1 MRKNRIWMLVL
12 AVLLAAWMPGMAQKA
27 LRTVKNYLK
36 EDKPSEALNEINRLR
51 ADSTSDVRFSPR
63 LYHYAVEANIA
74 LNNVEN
80 EKLYLHQAYDTA
92 KFFTT
97 TYDLF
102 DNIIRCE
109 QYEQQLLA
117 QKGKKFKYHKTHGTL
132 MHSYYRNLGVAA
144 HYYYRKANYA
154 EAMKFLE
161 LFLEVPE
168 LPIWG
173 SDKSVTS
180 SKLYLQNAFLY
191 QRCAYRSKQYDR
203 VGRYSAVT
211 LRDSSRRRCGSLEY
225 MAQAAKAEGDSIAFL
240 RYIRMGIE
248 DYPQHPYFFA
258 QLAGYYAQRQAYR
271 PLVLLADSMLQ
282 RDSTNLR
289 YMEAKAMAYL
299 NLRQYDEAIR
309 VAQAGLATDSMAAEM
324 DYFIGLAYCSL
335 ASAVALPTNI
345 NTAAYRRASAERKAY
360 YTAARPHLERYRRL
374 EPEKVSR
381 WAPLLYHVYF
391 ALNEGEKFEEINKVL
406 EKLFS

>member
-1 MRKNRIWMLVL
+1 MIKKRMLMLVL
-12 AVLLAAWMPGMAQKA
+12 PFFLAAWMPATAQKA

-36 EDKPSEALNEINRLR
+36 QDKPADALNEINRLR
-51 ADSTSDVRFSPR
+51 TDSTSDVRFSPR

-109 QYEQQLLA
+109 QYEQLLLA
-117 QKGKKFKYHKTHGTL
+117 QKGKKFKYHRAHGNL

-144 HYYYRKANYA
+144 HYYYRKKKYA

-161 LFLEVPE
+161 LFLEVPR

-180 SKLYLQNAFLY
+180 SRLYLQNAFLY

-211 LRDSSRRRCGSLEY
+211 LRDTSLRRCGSLEY
-225 MAQAAKAEGDSIAFL
+225 LAQAAKAQGDSVAFL
-240 RYIRMGIE
+240 RYVRMGIH
-248 DYPQHPYFFA
+248 DYPHHPYFFA

-271 PLVLLADSMLQ
+271 PLVQLADSMLQ
-282 RDSTNLR
+282 RDSTNQR
-289 YMEAKAMAYL
+289 YLEAKVMAYL
-299 NLRQYDEAIR
+299 NLRQYDDAIR
-309 VAQAGLATDSMAAEM
+309 VAQSGLAADSMAAEM

-345 NTAAYRRASAERKAY
+345 NSTAYRRASAERRAY
-360 YTAARPHLERYRRL
+360 YAAARPHLERYRRL
-374 EPEKVSR
+374 EPERVSR